1 MEFFGI
7 KPIKDQQLDAPENV
21 NGLDEFSRIDFIMDS
36 SLVLRAEGR
45 PKGAV
50 CGGERMIISQYSSY

>member
-21 NGLDEFSRIDFIMDS
+21 NRLDEFSRFDFVMDF
-36 SLVLRAEGR
+36 SLVLRVEGR

-50 CGGERMIISQYSSY
+50 CGGERMIISQHSSY